1 MKHRHPLAAAAL
13 AVAGFLTAVVAP
25 APARADG
32 SSPTVFHGRAE
43 AAGVF
48 SAVNFP
54 PLVDGFFVYSLS
66 EAQNDTGFGA
76 NGAFYPGFLVG
87 FVMADNKVPM
97 PPGTAETR
105 YPQGPTAES
114 SVGPFARSA
123 GKSTPDGTS
132 GSTRVAGQPGLGL
145 GEASSSVQAS
155 ADAVTSKAAV
165 ALQNVN
171 LGNGAF
177 VVQALV
183 AEAAAAATRSA
194 GQAKAVGSV
203 ELSRVSVNG
212 TPIVITPR
220 GVKLADQ
227 EGRELPDS
235 ADSVLASAG
244 VTIRRLP
251 DRSEIRP
258 DGTQS
263 TFETGGIEVTWRQGE
278 STVTQVLGRVRVQAN
293 GQWSQ

>member
-1 MKHRHPLAAAAL
+1 MKHRHPLAAAVL
-13 AVAGFLTAVVAP
+13 AVSGLLTILVVP
-25 APARADG
+25 APAGAEN
-32 SSPTVFHGRAE
+32 SPPAVFHGRAE
-43 AAGVF
+43 SAGVF

-66 EAQNDTGFGA
+66 EAQNGTGFGA
-76 NGAFYPGFLVG
+76 NGTFYPGFLIG
-87 FVMADNKVPM
+87 FVMADNKIPM
-97 PPGTAETR
+97 PPGTSETR

-114 SVGPFARSA
+114 SVGPFVHSA
-123 GKSTPDGTS
+123 GKSTPDGTF

-145 GEASSSVQAS
+145 AEASSSVQAS

-165 ALQNVN
+165 ALQNLN

-177 VVQALV
+177 VAQALV
-183 AEAAAAATRSA
+183 AEATAVATRSA
-194 GQAKAVGSV
+194 GEAKAVGIV

-227 EGRELPDS
+227 QGRELPDS
-235 ADSVLASAG
+235 ADSVLAAAG

-263 TFETGGIEVTWRQGE
+263 TFETGGIEVTWKQGE
-278 STVTQVLGRVRVQAN
+278 SSVTQVLGRVRVQAN
-293 GQWSQ
+293 GQWSR